1 MLLSNYETHHFPN
14 PQLPFI
20 YHPHYHLE
28 QAEVETNWHK
38 SIEILCCFQG
48 SGYVRCGS
56 DIYAF
61 RQNDIVAVNSDLLH
75 TIGTEVSL
83 DYCCLIIG
91 SGFCRENGI
100 PTEDLIFHNVIRD
113 KELLELIKNVAAI
126 HQSFDSNALC
136 AIADY
141 RYAALGVLRKLCR
154 DHSTVKIP
162 NISGA
167 TSEHI
172 KQAITYIRS
181 NFADRLTLDRIA
193 DHIGI
198 SKYHLAREFKALTG
212 NTIVGFIN
220 TLRCS
225 EAKRLIENGMGVSSA
240 AYACGFE
247 NLSYFSKTF
256 QKIIGAQPS
265 SFSKS
270 K

>member
-1 MLLSNYETHHFPN
+1 MLSNYETHHFQN
-14 PQLPFI
+14 SLLPFI
-20 YHPHYHLE
+20 FHPRFHLE
-28 QAEVETNWHK
+28 QREVETNWHK

-48 SGYVRCGS
+48 SGYVRCGN

-61 RQNDIVAVNSDLLH
+61 GQNDIVVVNSDLLH
-75 TIGTEVSL
+75 TIGTETTL
-83 DYCCLIIG
+83 DYCCFIVG
-91 SGFCRENGI
+91 SGFLGENGI
-100 PTEDLIFHNVIRD
+100 PAEDLVFHNVIRD
-113 KELLELIKNVAAI
+113 EELLDLIKNVATI
-126 HQSFDSNALC
+126 HQHFDSNALC

-154 DHSTVKIP
+154 DHSAKKNAQTP
-162 NISGA
+162 DAS
-167 TSEHI
+167 SEHI

-181 NFADRLTLDRIA
+181 NFASKLTLDHIA

-198 SKYHLAREFKALTG
+198 SKYHLARQFKTLTG

-225 EAKRLIENGMGVSSA
+225 EAKRLIIKGMSVSAA

-247 NLSYFSKTF
+247 NLSYFSRTF

-265 SFSKS
+265 SFSKR